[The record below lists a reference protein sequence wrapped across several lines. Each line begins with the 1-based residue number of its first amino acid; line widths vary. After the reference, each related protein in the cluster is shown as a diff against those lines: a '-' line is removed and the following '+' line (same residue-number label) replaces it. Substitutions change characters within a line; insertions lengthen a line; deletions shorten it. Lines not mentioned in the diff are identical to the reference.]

1 MLPSMT
7 SGEKIFQWFAVI
19 LVVMMSFAMVYPF
32 IHIAS
37 ISLSTPAEALRPGI
51 HLFPLEV
58 SFDAYRE
65 AMQSNGIWYG
75 FQNTIF
81 RTTVGTALTLIVM
94 SMAAYPL
101 SKKYLPDRSF
111 YMMFIILTMFF
122 SGGLIPTYLLVK
134 GLGLFDS
141 RWVYIVPTLFNTFSL
156 IILRNFFMSIPGE
169 LEDSAKMDGANDIRI
184 LFSIVIPLSKP
195 ILATVGLWSAVMH
208 WNAWFDALIYVQ
220 DQTKIV
226 LQVFIRRLVI
236 ENQQQELMRIIDQ
249 QKSLNAETVKAA
261 VLMVATLPIL
271 LVYPFLQ
278 KYFIKGILV
287 GSLKG

>member
-1 MLPSMT
+1 MAMT
-7 SGEKIFQWFAVI
+7 TGEKWFQGFAVV
-19 LVVMMSFAMVYPF
+19 LSASLSLAMIYPF
-32 IHIAS
+32 IHMIS

-51 HLFPLEV
+51 HLYPRELTL
-58 SFDAYRE
+58 DAYQK
-65 AMQSNGIWYG
+65 ALTSNGMWYG

-81 RTTVGTALTLIVM
+81 RTVVGTFLSLVFM

-101 SKKYLPDRSF
+101 SKKDLPDRNF
-111 YMMFIILTMFF
+111 FMMFIIMTMFF

-134 GLGLFDS
+134 NLGLFDS
-141 RWVYIVPTLFNTFSL
+141 RWVYVIPVLFNTFSL
-156 IILRNFFMSIPGE
+156 IILRNFFMEIPSE
-169 LEDSAKMDGANDIRI
+169 LEDSAKIDGANDIRT

-220 DQTKIV
+220 DQSKVV
-226 LQVFIRRLVI
+226 LQVFIRRLIV
-236 ENQQQELMRIIDQ
+236 ENQDLEIMKMMDD

-271 LVYPFLQ
+271 LLYPFLQ
-278 KYFIKGILV
+278 KYFIQGILV